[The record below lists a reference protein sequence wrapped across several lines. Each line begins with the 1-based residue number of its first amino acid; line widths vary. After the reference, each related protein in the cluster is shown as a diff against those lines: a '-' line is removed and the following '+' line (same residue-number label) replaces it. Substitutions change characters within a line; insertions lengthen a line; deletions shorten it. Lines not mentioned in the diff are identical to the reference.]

1 MHFTE
6 HEKEIMQQAI
16 KKYGWENQIDQYHE
30 ESAELTVA
38 LNKARR
44 GQYKPQ
50 FIPDITEEI
59 ADVYI
64 MLYQLQQIFN
74 IEQAEINHEMD
85 RKLTRLEKRMKNE
98 GSEDRG
104 FYKL

>member
-1 MHFTE
+1 MMFTDY
-6 HEKEIMQQAI
+6 EKKIMQQAI
-16 KKYGWENQIDQYHE
+16 NKYGWENQIDQYHE

-50 FIPDITEEI
+50 YIPDITEEI

-64 MLYQLQQIFN
+64 MLYQLQKIFS
-74 IEQAEINHEMD
+74 IDQAEINREMD
-85 RKLTRLEKRMKNE
+85 RKLTRLERRMRE
-98 GSEDRG
+98 ESSEE

>member
-1 MHFTE
+1 MSFTNY
-6 HEKEIMQQAI
+6 EKTIMQQAI
-16 KKYGWENQIDQYHE
+16 EKYGWENQIGQYHE

-44 GQYKPQ
+44 GKYQPQ
-50 FIPDITEEI
+50 FIPDIAEEI

-64 MLYQLQQIFN
+64 MLYQLQRIFN
-74 IEQAEINHEMD
+74 IEQATINSEIG
-85 RKLTRLEKRMKNE
+85 RKLTRLEQRMKNK
-98 GSEDRG
+98 DDTD

>member
-1 MHFTE
+1 MMFTDY
-6 HEKEIMQQAI
+6 EKKIMQQAI
-16 KKYGWENQIDQYHE
+16 NRYGWENQIDQYHE

-44 GQYKPQ
+44 GKYQPQ
-50 FIPDITEEI
+50 FIPDIAEEI

-64 MLYQLQQIFN
+64 MLYQLQKIFN
-74 IEQAEINHEMD
+74 IDQAEINREMD
-85 RKLTRLEKRMKNE
+85 RKLTRLERRMRE
-98 GSEDRG
+98 ESSEE

>member
-1 MHFTE
+1 MAFTE
-6 HEKEIMQQAI
+6 HEKTIMQQAI
-16 KKYGWENQIDQYHE
+16 EKYGWENQIDQYHE

-44 GQYKPQ
+44 GKYQPQ
-50 FIPDITEEI
+50 FIPDIAEEI

-64 MLYQLQQIFN
+64 MLYQLQRIFN
-74 IEQAEINHEMD
+74 IEQAWVNGEID
-85 RKLTRLEKRMKNE
+85 RKLTRLERRMKNNN
-98 GSEDRG
+98 EDE

>member
-44 GQYKPQ
+44 GQYKSQ

-64 MLYQLQQIFN
+64 MLYQLQQIFD
-74 IEQAEINHEMD
+74 IKQAEINSETD

-98 GSEDRG
+98 GSEDKG

>member
-1 MHFTE
+1 MAFTE
-6 HEKEIMQQAI
+6 HEKAIMQQAI
-16 KKYGWENQIDQYHE
+16 EKYGWENQIDQYHE

-44 GQYKPQ
+44 GKYQPQ
-50 FIPDITEEI
+50 FIPDIAEEI

-64 MLYQLQQIFN
+64 MLYQLQRIFN
-74 IEQAEINHEMD
+74 IEQAWVNGEID
-85 RKLTRLEKRMKNE
+85 RKLTRLERRMKNNN
-98 GSEDRG
+98 EDE